1 MNINEIKTAI
11 IQGGFSLAELNSIA
25 DIVGEAKVLGA
36 KATIEVGSRVYV
48 VQKTKRTLG
57 TVEKVNIKKAIV
69 ELDSPAFKL
78 FSERRSIWAEND
90 SFSSPGP
97 RQYWGPISKR
107 LPLSTTLN
115 EGYDNLNFS
124 FGN

>member
-36 KATIEVGSRVYV
+36 KATIEVGSRVWI
-48 VQKTKRTLG
+48 VQKTKRPLG

-69 ELDSPAFKL
+69 EIDGKG
-78 FSERRSIWAEND
+78 RYNV
-90 SFSSPGP
+90 
-97 RQYWGPISKR
+97 
-107 LPLSTTLN
+107 PLSML
-115 EGYDNLNFS
+115 EVA
-124 FGN
+124 

>member
-36 KATIEVGSRVYV
+36 KATIEVGSRVWI

-57 TVEKVNIKKAIV
+57 TVEKINIKRALV
-69 ELDSPAFKL
+69 R
-78 FSERRSIWAEND
+78 ERRGLCNV
-90 SFSSPGP
+90 
-97 RQYWGPISKR
+97 
-107 LPLSTTLN
+107 PLSML
-115 EGYDNLNFS
+115 EAA
-124 FGN
+124 

>member
-36 KATIEVGSRVYV
+36 KATIEAGSRVYV

-69 ELDSPAFKL
+69 EIDGKG
-78 FSERRSIWAEND
+78 RYNV
-90 SFSSPGP
+90 
-97 RQYWGPISKR
+97 
-107 LPLSTTLN
+107 PLSML
-115 EGYDNLNFS
+115 EVA
-124 FGN
+124 